1 MRYMNKPDLNLLFT
15 LDAVLAEGSVAG
27 AARRLGLSPS
37 AMSRSL
43 ARLRQATGDPLLVRA
58 GRGLVP
64 TPRAIELS
72 ETVASLVAQSTAA
85 LRPAEMPDLTR
96 VERKFTIRTSEG
108 FVENF
113 GAELIARVEAEAPG
127 ILLYF
132 VPRTE
137 KERDLMREAAV
148 DLETGVVGR
157 SVRPEV
163 RAQLLFRDRLAG
175 VVHDGHELCG
185 GEITPERFAAGR
197 HILVSRR
204 GAGRGPVDDALS
216 AIGLERRISA
226 AVGGIAA
233 AIALA
238 ARTDMIATVPRR
250 HTESLRAG
258 LFTFELPFQTPAIP
272 ISLLWHPRLDA
283 DPVHRWLRSVVR
295 DVCGASGGSDSV

>member
-1 MRYMNKPDLNLLFT
+1 MNKPDLNLLFT

-37 AMSRSL
+37 AMSRSV
-43 ARLRQATGDPLLVRA
+43 ARLRRVTGDPLLVRA

-72 ETVASLVAQSTAA
+72 ETIPSLVQRAAAA
-85 LRPAEMPDLTR
+85 LQPAVIPDLKQ

-127 ILLYF
+127 VLLYF
-132 VPRTE
+132 VQRAE
-137 KERDLMREAAV
+137 KESDQMREAAV

-175 VVHDGHELCG
+175 VVRRGHDLSR
-185 GEITPERFAAGR
+185 GEVTPERFAAGR

-204 GAGRGPVDDALS
+204 GTTRGPVDDALA

-226 AVGGIAA
+226 AVGGYSA

-238 ARTDMIATVPRR
+238 GLSDLIATVPRR
-250 HTESLRAG
+250 HTETLRAG
-258 LFTFELPFQTPAIP
+258 LFTFELPIETSEIP
-272 ISLLWHPRLDA
+272 ISMLWHPRLDA

-295 DVCGASGGSDSV
+295 EVCGSAGGTDRG

>member
-1 MRYMNKPDLNLLFT
+1 MNKPDLNLLFT

-37 AMSRSL
+37 AMSRSV
-43 ARLRQATGDPLLVRA
+43 ARLRRVTGDPLLVRA

-72 ETVASLVAQSTAA
+72 ETIPSLVQRAAAA
-85 LRPAEMPDLTR
+85 LQPAVIPDLKQ

-113 GAELIARVEAEAPG
+113 GAELIVHVEAEAPG
-127 ILLYF
+127 VLLYF
-132 VPRTE
+132 VQRAE
-137 KERDLMREAAV
+137 KESDLMREAAV

-175 VVHDGHELCG
+175 VVRRGHDLSR
-185 GEITPERFAAGR
+185 GEVTPERFAAGR

-204 GAGRGPVDDALS
+204 GATRGPVDDALA

-226 AVGGIAA
+226 AVGGYSA

-238 ARTDMIATVPRR
+238 GRSDLIATVPRR
-250 HTESLRAG
+250 HTGSLRAG
-258 LFTFELPFQTPAIP
+258 LFTFELPIETSEIP
-272 ISLLWHPRLDA
+272 ISMLWHPRLDA

-295 DVCGASGGSDSV
+295 EVCGSAGGTDRV

>member
-1 MRYMNKPDLNLLFT
+1 MNKPDLNLLFT

-37 AMSRSL
+37 AMSRSV
-43 ARLRQATGDPLLVRA
+43 ARLRQVTGDPLLVRA

-72 ETVASLVAQSTAA
+72 ETIPSLVQRAAAA
-85 LRPAEMPDLTR
+85 LQPAVIPDLKQ

-113 GAELIARVEAEAPG
+113 GAELISRAEAEAPG
-127 ILLYF
+127 VLLYF
-132 VPRTE
+132 VQRAE
-137 KERDLMREAAV
+137 KESDQMREAAV

-175 VVHDGHELCG
+175 VVRRGHDLSR
-185 GEITPERFAAGR
+185 GEVTPERFAAGR

-204 GAGRGPVDDALS
+204 GATRGPVDDALA

-226 AVGGIAA
+226 AVGGYSA

-238 ARTDMIATVPRR
+238 GRSDLIATVPRR
-250 HTESLRAG
+250 HTETLRAG
-258 LFTFELPFQTPAIP
+258 LFTFELPIETSEIP
-272 ISLLWHPRLDA
+272 ISMLWHPRLDA

-295 DVCGASGGSDSV
+295 DVCGSAGGTDRV

>member
-1 MRYMNKPDLNLLFT
+1 MNKPDLNLLFT

-37 AMSRSL
+37 AMSRSV
-43 ARLRQATGDPLLVRA
+43 ARLRRVTGDPLLVRA

-72 ETVASLVAQSTAA
+72 ETIPSLVQRAAAA
-85 LRPAEMPDLTR
+85 LQPAVIPDLKQ

-127 ILLYF
+127 VLLYF
-132 VPRTE
+132 VQRAE
-137 KERDLMREAAV
+137 KESDQMREAAV

-175 VVHDGHELCG
+175 VVCPGHDLSR
-185 GEITPERFAAGR
+185 GEVTPERFAAGR

-204 GAGRGPVDDALS
+204 GTTRGPVDDALA

-226 AVGGIAA
+226 AVGGYSA

-238 ARTDMIATVPRR
+238 GRSDLIATVPRR
-250 HTESLRAG
+250 HTETLRAG
-258 LFTFELPFQTPAIP
+258 LFTFELPIETSEIP
-272 ISLLWHPRLDA
+272 ISMLWHPRLDA

-295 DVCGASGGSDSV
+295 EVCGSAGGTDRG

>member
-1 MRYMNKPDLNLLFT
+1 MTKPDLNLLFT

-27 AARRLGLSPS
+27 AARKLGLSPS
-37 AMSRSL
+37 AMSRSV
-43 ARLRQATGDPLLVRA
+43 ARLRQVTGDPLLVRA

-72 ETVASLVAQSTAA
+72 ETIPLLVQQAAAA
-85 LRPAEMPDLTR
+85 LQPAEIPDLKQ

-113 GAELIARVEAEAPG
+113 GAELISRAEAEAPG

-137 KERDLMREAAV
+137 KESDLMREAAV

-175 VVHDGHELCG
+175 VVRQGHDLSQ
-185 GEITPERFAAGR
+185 GEVTPERFAAGR

-204 GAGRGPVDDALS
+204 GAKRGPVDDALA
-216 AIGLERRISA
+216 AIGLERKISA
-226 AVGGIAA
+226 AVGGYSAA
-233 AIALA
+233 VALA

-258 LFTFELPFQTPAIP
+258 LFTFELPIETPAIP

-295 DVCGASGGSDSV
+295 DVCGSSGVSDSD